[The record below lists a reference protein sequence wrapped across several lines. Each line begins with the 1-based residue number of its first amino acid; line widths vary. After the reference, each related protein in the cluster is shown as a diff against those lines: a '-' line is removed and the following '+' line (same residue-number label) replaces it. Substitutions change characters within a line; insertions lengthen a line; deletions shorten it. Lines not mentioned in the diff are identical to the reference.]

1 MTTKPR
7 LYLLS
12 KKKVQEQEEE
22 SNESWELPDI
32 PEISPTLEEPDIPA
46 IPDHLLTEQASGD
59 MAQAVASPVTIR
71 MPQMPTCTVCTER
84 FSDTFFIP
92 CGHIACTVCAA
103 ELDSNVTSAEE
114 FSLQPLNCIFEM
126 YTKPVFLY

>member
-1 MTTKPR
+1 MSYVLNLKMTTKPR

-32 PEISPTLEEPDIPA
+32 PEISRHPTLEEPDIPA

-59 MAQAVASPVTIR
+59 MTQAVASPVTIR

-84 FSDTFFIP
+84 FSVP
-92 CGHIACTVCAA
+92 
-103 ELDSNVTSAEE
+103 
-114 FSLQPLNCIFEM
+114 
-126 YTKPVFLY
+126 FLSHVDISPAPFVQQNWKK